1 MNSPSIQEIR
11 SNFSQYIQR
20 AQQGEVIVI
29 TKRGHQVAVLLSLEE
44 YQRLISPKKNLFE
57 AISQFRQDYP
67 FDDEGHYEEPS
78 IDSILAEVRTA
89 ETAREFDLD

>member
-29 TKRGHQVAVLLSLEE
+29 SKRGHQVAVLLSLEE
-44 YQRLISPKKNLFE
+44 YQRLTSPKKNLFE
-57 AISQFRQDYP
+57 AITQFRHEHP
-67 FDDEGHYEEPS
+67 IDDEGHGEEPS
-78 IDSILAEVRTA
+78 IDSIFTEVRKA
-89 ETAREFDLD
+89 GIARECDLD